1 MQKRIYFAT
10 CHLGRRI
17 VHSILALCSVYSVLI
32 DLSRGADLLPAG
44 AGVTIQTRGEAQF
57 PDTRSLWSPLKGTL
71 SDDITLQAT
80 AFLFCR
86 FKGRIFQAKL
96 TPRLCTVG
104 IRHAGGSGL

>member
-1 MQKRIYFAT
+1 MQERSYFAT

-32 DLSRGADLLPAG
+32 DHSRESDLLPAG

-57 PDTRSLWSPLKGTL
+57 PNTRSLWSPLKGTL
-71 SDDITLQAT
+71 PDDITLQAT

-86 FKGRIFQAKL
+86 FKGRIFQAKVTL
-96 TPRLCTVG
+96 RLSS
-104 IRHAGGSGL
+104 GGNWPACDGGL